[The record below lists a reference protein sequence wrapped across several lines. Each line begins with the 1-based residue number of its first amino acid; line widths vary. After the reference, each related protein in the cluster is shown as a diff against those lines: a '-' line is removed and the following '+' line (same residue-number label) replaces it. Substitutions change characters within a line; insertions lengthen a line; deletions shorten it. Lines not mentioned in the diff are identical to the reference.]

1 VTNRRYLTLIPT
13 ERQQVLRRLKH
24 GPDLPRE
31 DLAEFACRVRREVLA
46 ERASGEAEEK
56 AGAGEKVQR

>member
-1 VTNRRYLTLIPT
+1 VTPSRQYVTLTAD

-31 DLAEFACRVRREVLA
+31 DLAEFARRVRREVLA
-46 ERASGEAEEK
+46 ARTEKTEEQPE
-56 AGAGEKVQR
+56 EKVQK